1 MAQRSWVSRR
11 RPASATIDVKGYAL
25 GSAITNRT
33 ATPAISNKGDGEFG
47 ADLKWG
53 VTQNYLADFTY
64 NTDFAQVEDD
74 EQQVNLTRFS
84 LLFPEKREF
93 FVEGSQFF
101 TFGTQGGNSGNAELP
116 TLFFSRSIGLQ
127 DGGTVPIVGGARL
140 MGKSGRYRI
149 GLLEMRTGDVPAIH
163 AVATDFSVIR
173 IQRDVLRRSRI
184 GVMGT
189 RRAPSSTGAAR
200 QFMAAA
206 CTRSDGAAGSS
217 CRRRST
223 LSRRSRGTRSMGHG
237 ARAPTTLSATG

>member
-1 MAQRSWVSRR
+1 MPQRSWVSRR
-11 RPASATIDVKGYAL
+11 RPASATSTSRATRSDPRLPIE
-25 GSAITNRT
+25 RT
-33 ATPAISNKGDGEFG
+33 TPAISNKGDGEFG

-101 TFGTQGGNSGNAELP
+101 TFGTQGGNVGNAERP

-163 AVATDFSVIR
+163 AVAR
-173 IQRDVLRRSRI
+173 
-184 GVMGT
+184 
-189 RRAPSSTGAAR
+189 
-200 QFMAAA
+200 
-206 CTRSDGAAGSS
+206 
-217 CRRRST
+217 
-223 LSRRSRGTRSMGHG
+223 
-237 ARAPTTLSATG
+237 PTSP